1 MAVPRSESQESG
13 SSPRPGL
20 RAQGAGRTLS
30 EPRLE
35 ESWDELVVL
44 RLSED
49 DVSLILLLALLMG
62 KTVGWISISSE
73 PEDWEIEPSD
83 AFLCGSDVEDVRGSS
98 SSETGHRPDRDR
110 GVMVHSFK
118 TADL

>member
-1 MAVPRSESQESG
+1 M
-13 SSPRPGL
+13 
-20 RAQGAGRTLS
+20 LS

-35 ESWDELVVL
+35 ESWDELVVF
-44 RLSED
+44 RLNDD

-62 KTVGWISISSE
+62 RTEGWISISSD
-73 PEDWEIEPSD
+73 PDDWEIEPSD
-83 AFLCGSDVEDVRGSS
+83 SFLRGSDVEDVRGSS
-98 SSETGHRPDRDR
+98 SSDTGHRPDRDR